1 MEYKSERFKEGKVS
15 ELARSNQNE
24 QKLHGVD
31 VHPQTHGGEADAK
44 NK

>member
-1 MEYKSERFKEGKVS
+1 MEGERYKEGKVL

-31 VHPQTHGGEADAK
+31 VHPQTHGGGADAK